1 MRPHPSRAAPSP
13 RAPRSLASWPS
24 RARPAPSRAFPGLSS
39 LARPIL
45 AGHNPYALL
54 LRSLACMPRQ
64 ERNATRVEG
73 GTTMRAYRALA
84 LAAAVGVYL
93 LILLGGLVRL
103 SGAGLACPDWP
114 LCHGR
119 LVPPLEGAVLIE
131 YGHRMMAAAV
141 SLPVVATAVAA
152 FRVRA
157 LVPRAGAMALWV
169 LASAGLPIVLGALA

>member
-1 MRPHPSRAAPSP
+1 MKGFSR
-13 RAPRSLASWPS
+13 LAS
-24 RARPAPSRAFPGLSS
+24 
-39 LARPIL
+39 
-45 AGHNPYALL
+45 
-54 LRSLACMPRQ
+54 
-64 ERNATRVEG
+64 
-73 GTTMRAYRALA
+73 
-84 LAAAVGVYL
+84 AAVVATYV
-93 LILLGGLVRL
+93 LIILGGLVRL

-119 LVPPLEGAVLIE
+119 LIPPLEGAVLIE